1 MKGGGFG
8 DALWNLGV
16 NFDVCSL
23 RNGRDEG
30 LVKSCRL
37 GRFFVES
44 DVDGVGIFD

>member
-8 DALWNLGV
+8 DARWNLGV

-23 RNGRDEG
+23 RNGKDEG

-37 GRFFVES
+37 GFVED
-44 DVDGVGIFD
+44 DVDDGGILD